1 MAGSSK
7 DSSWKSCDAKYHTK
21 LYGKSAKLAT
31 AQVTET
37 EPSTAP
43 ASPVSFGKNIAQ
55 TVPKIDNS
63 SVASAANTTSLVTTF
78 SPYTKHAAVSA
89 DDLCEIPYEQ
99 ELYPA
104 QTQPVRFS

>member
-7 DSSWKSCDAKYHTK
+7 DSSWKTCDAKYHTK

-31 AQVTET
+31 AQVTKT

-43 ASPVSFGKNIAQ
+43 VSVSKNIAQ

-63 SVASAANTTSLVTTF
+63 SVGSAANTTSLVTTV

-89 DDLCEIPYEQ
+89 DDLCEIPYEK